1 MSYILDA
8 LQKAERERLR
18 EDHKELED
26 LVSAN
31 WNPYEPE
38 KESTSPKTRGAV
50 VVLLLL
56 LIGIGSYSLLVRTVS
71 DSVHPLAVIPQQA
84 PPSVLAIPQAT
95 ENLKVSR
102 PISLPIIVVSGHM
115 FITEASASNRLFT
128 GQRTL
133 KAGDRID
140 QNWIL
145 LTIGVDGFRIR
156 NGERTEYL
164 PYR

>member
-8 LQKAERERLR
+8 LQKAERERRR
-18 EDHKELED
+18 EEPKELED
-26 LVSAN
+26 FVSAN

-38 KESTSPKTRGAV
+38 IESTSAKTLGAV

-56 LIGIGSYSLLVRTVS
+56 LIGLGSYWLLVKPIS
-71 DSVHPLAVIPQQA
+71 DSVQPLADVLQQAPESVPVIPQT
-84 PPSVLAIPQAT
+84 IP
-95 ENLKVSR
+95 EFKMSG
-102 PISLPIIVVSGHM
+102 PIPLPVMVVSGHM
-115 FITEASASNRLFT
+115 FIAEASVSNRLFT

-133 KAGDRID
+133 RAGDRID

-145 LTIGVDGFRIR
+145 LTIDIGGFRVR
-156 NGERTEYL
+156 NGERTEYI

>member
-8 LQKAERERLR
+8 LQKAERERRR
-18 EDHKELED
+18 EEPKELED
-26 LVSAN
+26 FVSAN

-38 KESTSPKTRGAV
+38 IESTSAKTLGAV

-56 LIGIGSYSLLVRTVS
+56 LIGLGSYWLLVKPIS
-71 DSVHPLAVIPQQA
+71 DSVQPLADVLQQAPESVPVIPQT
-84 PPSVLAIPQAT
+84 IP
-95 ENLKVSR
+95 ELKVSG
-102 PISLPIIVVSGHM
+102 PIPLPVMVVSGHM
-115 FITEASASNRLFT
+115 FVAEASVSNRLFT

-133 KAGDRID
+133 RAGDRID

-145 LTIGVDGFRIR
+145 LTIDIGGFRVR
-156 NGERTEYL
+156 NGERTEYI

>member
-8 LQKAERERLR
+8 LQKAERERRR
-18 EDHKELED
+18 EEPKELED
-26 LVSAN
+26 FVSAN

-38 KESTSPKTRGAV
+38 IESTSAKTLGAV

-56 LIGIGSYSLLVRTVS
+56 LIGLGSYWLLVKPIS
-71 DSVHPLAVIPQQA
+71 DSVQPLADVLQQAPESVPVIPQT
-84 PPSVLAIPQAT
+84 IP
-95 ENLKVSR
+95 ELKVSG
-102 PISLPIIVVSGHM
+102 PIPLPVMVVSGHM
-115 FITEASASNRLFT
+115 FIAEASVSNRLFT

-133 KAGDRID
+133 RAGDRID

-145 LTIGVDGFRIR
+145 LTIDIGGFRVR
-156 NGERTEYL
+156 NGERTEYI

>member
-18 EDHKELED
+18 KDTKELED
-26 LVSAN
+26 FVSVN

-38 KESTSPKTRGAV
+38 IESTSAKTRGAV

-56 LIGIGSYSLLVRTVS
+56 LIGVGSYSFLVRPVS

-84 PPSVLAIPQAT
+84 PLSVLAIPQAT
-95 ENLKVSR
+95 QNLKVSR
-102 PISLPIIVVSGHM
+102 PISLPIMVVSGHM
-115 FITEASASNRLFT
+115 FIAEASASNRLFT
-128 GQRTL
+128 GQRIL

-145 LTIGVDGFRIR
+145 FTIGLDGFRIR
-156 NGERTEYL
+156 NGERTEYF

>member
-8 LQKAERERLR
+8 LQKAERERRR
-18 EDHKELED
+18 EEPKELED
-26 LVSAN
+26 FVSAN

-38 KESTSPKTRGAV
+38 IESTSAKTLGAV

-56 LIGIGSYSLLVRTVS
+56 LIGLGSYWLLVKPIS
-71 DSVHPLAVIPQQA
+71 DSVQPLADVLQQAPESAPVIPQT
-84 PPSVLAIPQAT
+84 IP
-95 ENLKVSR
+95 EFKMSG
-102 PISLPIIVVSGHM
+102 PIPLPVMVVSGHM
-115 FITEASASNRLFT
+115 FIAEASVSNRLFT

-133 KAGDRID
+133 RAGDRID

-145 LTIGVDGFRIR
+145 LTIDIGGFRVR
-156 NGERTEYL
+156 NGERTEYI

>member
-18 EDHKELED
+18 EDPKDLED
-26 LVSAN
+26 FVSAN

-38 KESTSPKTRGAV
+38 IESTSAKTLGAV

-56 LIGIGSYSLLVRTVS
+56 LIGIGSYSLLVTPVS
-71 DSVHPLAVIPQQA
+71 DSVQPLALIPQQA
-84 PPSVLAIPQAT
+84 PPPVLPIPQAPK
-95 ENLKVSR
+95 NLKVSR
-102 PISLPIIVVSGHM
+102 PISLPIMAISGHM
-115 FITEASASNRLFT
+115 FIAEASASNRLFT

-145 LTIGVDGFRIR
+145 FTIGLDGFRIR
-156 NGERTEYL
+156 SGERTEYL
-164 PYR
+164 SYR